1 MDLEHIQAFMTTSRT
16 FTYKPVD
23 SECERASNSYLM
35 SLVAVLGGLPLPIM
49 NLLASVFFYLGN
61 RKSTPFVKWHCTQ
74 ALLSQLGMFF
84 FNTIGFWWTVSIIFR
99 EGRATN
105 YYIAYIITIIIFNLI
120 EFIFTLYLATQTRK
134 GKHIEM
140 YFFSDITNL
149 ICKTNYES
157 TI

>member
-1 MDLEHIQAFMTTSRT
+1 LDLEHIQTIMITSRT

-84 FNTIGFWWTVSIIFR
+84 FNTVGFWWTISIIFE

-105 YYIAYIITIIIFNLI
+105 YYVAYMITIVIFNLI
-120 EFIFTLYLATQTRK
+120 EFISTLYLATQTRK

-149 ICKTNYES
+149 ICKTKYES